1 MTETQDTHADRKDRY
16 HTLLGILRGN
26 TGHGMPPMLA
36 GSALWVT
43 VGNGSLAHTDAV
55 RALQATIEQGDTRR
69 WTDAAGTTRY
79 GLTQS
84 GYDAL
89 PYSTPQFV
97 PEDRPALRGVI
108 EIEAGRDNPDREVIA
123 WANRWLDTI
132 QGDGDA

>member
-1 MTETQDTHADRKDRY
+1 MSAESDTHADRKDRY
-16 HTLLGILRGN
+16 HTLLGILRAN
-26 TGHGMPPMLA
+26 TGHGMPPLLA

-43 VGNGSLAHTDAV
+43 VGHSSLGQTDAL
-55 RALQATIEQGDTRR
+55 RALQATIEQGDTLR
-69 WTDAAGTTRY
+69 WPDAEGTTRY

-97 PEDRPALRGVI
+97 PEDRAALRGVI
-108 EIEAGRDNPDREVIA
+108 EIEAGREDPDREVIA

-132 QGDGDA
+132 ES